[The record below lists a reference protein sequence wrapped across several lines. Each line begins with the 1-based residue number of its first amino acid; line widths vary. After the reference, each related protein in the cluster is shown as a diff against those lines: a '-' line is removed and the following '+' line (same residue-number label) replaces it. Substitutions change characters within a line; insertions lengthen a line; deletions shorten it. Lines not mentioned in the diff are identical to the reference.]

1 VSETILVGTDGS
13 RVAEKAVA
21 WAAGFAKRHDAKLII
36 CIATK
41 KDHAAGADVAV
52 GGAAP
57 VVGYDDGAVEGFV
70 HEILRRAEKI
80 AKSAGLEDYE
90 LCEAHGHNAGAEI
103 VKEAEARG
111 ADHLVIGSTG
121 QTELSRLL
129 LGSTAQ
135 SVVRHAHCPVTVVR

>member
-1 VSETILVGTDGS
+1 MPDTILVGTDGS
-13 RVAEKAVA
+13 RASEAAVS

-36 CIATK
+36 CIATIT
-41 KDHAAGADVAV
+41 DHATGADMAV
-52 GGAAP
+52 GGVAP
-57 VVGYDDGAVEGFV
+57 VVGYDEGAVEGCV
-70 HEILRRAEKI
+70 HEILRRSEKI
-80 AKSAGLEDYE
+80 AKSVGLEDYE
-90 LCEAHGHNAGAEI
+90 LCEVHGHNAGAEI

-111 ADHLVIGSTG
+111 ADHVVIGSTG